1 MNVFFRRAERRRRA
15 ALEALARPVLIDGD
29 ATELVALL
37 AHDARASGIAVIA
50 PDSPAAERQQ
60 PARVIVLAVEGRGR
74 RSSFTR
80 AAEMLRAK
88 EPSLTPDAVRIVVVQ
103 SGRSRVMP
111 PRLKRR
117 LTDEILYQVS
127 LAFPQL
133 PPQRKWRSFRLRAG
147 LAALD
152 AAGLRILRFG

>member
-1 MNVFFRRAERRRRA
+1 MLFPRAERRRRE
-15 ALEALARPVLIDGD
+15 ALQLLARPVLIEGD

-37 AHDARASGIAVIA
+37 TEEARASGIEVLTPSA
-50 PDSPAAERQQ
+50 PAPERAEL
-60 PARVIVLAVEGRGR
+60 ARVIVLAVEGRGR

-80 AAEMLRAK
+80 AAEMLRAI
-88 EPSLTPDAVRIVVVQ
+88 EPALTPDAVRIVVIQ
-103 SGRSRVMP
+103 SGRSRAMP

-117 LTDEILYQVS
+117 LTDEILFQVS

-133 PPQRKWRSFRLRAG
+133 LPQRKWRSIRLRAG